1 VFEGSPF
8 DSGVRAVDAA
18 SVVRRRL
25 TALTSW
31 SSMAVDILHGVLT
44 SRCSKNVGR
53 KINSGM

>member
-1 VFEGSPF
+1 MFEGLPF

-44 SRCSKNVGR
+44 SRRSK
-53 KINSGM
+53 M